1 MSKIKIPDSLED
13 LILDLKRFPSV
24 GKKTATR
31 YAYWLISQDQEYLT
45 ALAKKVHYIKKLIK
59 VCKICGNKTKADI
72 CEICMDKSRENGVL
86 CIVEQAEDIL
96 QIEKTEVFKGKYHV
110 LGGII
115 DPLNKTN
122 FEDLSF
128 DKLSLRINNENIQ
141 ELIIALGNTV
151 QGDVTTLAIR
161 DLFRDR
167 DLKISILGRGLS
179 TGAMIEYIDTDTL
192 REAFQ
197 NKR

>member
-1 MSKIKIPDSLED
+1 M
-13 LILDLKRFPSV
+13 
-24 GKKTATR
+24 
-31 YAYWLISQDQEYLT
+31 
-45 ALAKKVHYIKKLIK
+45 
-59 VCKICGNKTKADI
+59 
-72 CEICMDKSRENGVL
+72 
-86 CIVEQAEDIL
+86 
-96 QIEKTEVFKGKYHV
+96 
-110 LGGII
+110 GGII